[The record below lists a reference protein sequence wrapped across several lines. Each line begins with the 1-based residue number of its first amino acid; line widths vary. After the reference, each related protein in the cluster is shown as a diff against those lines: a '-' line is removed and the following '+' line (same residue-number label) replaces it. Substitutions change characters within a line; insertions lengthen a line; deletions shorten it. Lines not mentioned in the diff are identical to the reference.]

1 MTVKCCWLSLE
12 ITRKMSVSLFDAV
25 PAGAI
30 EVLAD
35 RGLPQFKR
43 ADLGRFLGLADVKRN
58 YSNVATKSRSE
69 LIRPG
74 IRSTHPRSGML
85 GGGKNPHDAF
95 VDLEGALEIVVRSRK
110 PKAVELTKWLA
121 HKGVKKVVEDR
132 LAAQQEQHQKAIDE
146 IDTQLALLNDD
157 LTESQKLVKQF
168 DKWATKLQYNNI
180 GLQGEIAR
188 LSMRFV
194 PNAMDPGKDNV
205 IMIVRKHTCQQDDSR
220 FEYPY
225 YCARI
230 QRRAIPTKRR
240 WILEQFPRSE
250 EIVVIDNPN
259 GVHAFNRFEEEEHVK
274 RYKCHFRLVDL
285 TREDLYSLG
294 VPAIDV

>member
-1 MTVKCCWLSLE
+1 VRSVYVKGAGECLVARDVWRAVGYD
-12 ITRKMSVSLFDAV
+12 RKAGVQAIQRLV
-25 PAGAI
+25 PEKYKMRLGDVLDELD
-30 EVLAD
+30 EVLNIEYLHLD
-35 RGLPQFKR
+35 TVLLKEPGLYSFLLRCKR
-43 ADLGRFLGLADVKRN
+43 PEAKPFMEWVCEEVL
-58 YSNVATKSRSE
+58 
-69 LIRPG
+69 
-74 IRSTHPRSGML
+74 PR
-85 GGGKNPHDAF
+85 
-95 VDLEGALEIVVRSRK
+95 EVRK
-110 PKAVELTKWLA
+110 
-121 HKGVKKVVEDR
+121 
-132 LAAQQEQHQKAIDE
+132 LAAEVNAERHKVQEK
-146 IDTQLALLNDD
+146 DTQLALLNDD

-180 GLQGEIAR
+180 GLQGEIRAKDQEIAR

-259 GVHAFNRFEEEEHVK
+259 GVHAFNRFEEEEHVE